1 MASPAEIMDRW
12 ARKSRPAAANDEPDG
27 FISVNGEPMAV
38 FLPNGETA
46 VTLKLS
52 TFSANRRWGRQ

>member
-27 FISVNGEPMAV
+27 FIRVNGKPMAV
-38 FLPNGETA
+38 FLPSGETA
-46 VTLKLS
+46 ETLNLR